1 MRGRPERR
9 RLTTGTRVST
19 SVLRGGLARRS
30 SVVLAAGL
38 AVGLL
43 GAVAPA
49 PVTVPANAET
59 ATTTSS
65 AAGAG
70 AGAVTADSAATVDD
84 LSPVVASSVSTS
96 ATSRLATTSRTTS
109 RAPVVAPYAFGTK
122 AYNKWWAR
130 YYMVKKYGWRSTA
143 QYQCLAALWGKES
156 AWNHRAHNRYS
167 GAHGIPQALPGSKM
181 AVYGKDWRWNPKTQI
196 KWGLSYIKGRYGTP
210 CGAWS
215 AFKRKGWY

>member
-38 AVGLL
+38 TVGLL

-96 ATSRLATTSRTTS
+96 ATSRLMARMEASGHLRRYVCETDKRGTYTELTERGREAMAEAEISYRAAVEEMMASDSAQSLLRT
-109 RAPVVAPYAFGTK
+109 
-122 AYNKWWAR
+122 
-130 YYMVKKYGWRSTA
+130 
-143 QYQCLAALWGKES
+143 LDL
-156 AWNHRAHNRYS
+156 
-167 GAHGIPQALPGSKM
+167 
-181 AVYGKDWRWNPKTQI
+181 KD
-196 KWGLSYIKGRYGTP
+196 
-210 CGAWS
+210 
-215 AFKRKGWY
+215 